1 MLSQLTVICGLV
13 ASLGGVSL
21 SEIND
26 FPAAPQESFSL
37 TDRLGSGL
45 ARVRGGEGGGE
56 GGGTSTMFCCFRM
69 ISALES
75 ETLLRTPTEGKELEG

>member
-45 ARVRGGEGGGE
+45 ARVRGGEGGGRE
-56 GGGTSTMFCCFRM
+56 EAPRRCFVA
-69 ISALES
+69 SA
-75 ETLLRTPTEGKELEG
+75 